1 MGRSSIHMRLGS
13 GLGDVVGSDGKRV
26 LCVLDKL
33 RLCVQDRASGVTD
46 SGGEHHHHHHHLG
59 KKKHDA
65 EKEGRNH
72 QHGPAFIA
80 EEDLDVLQDWVQ
92 EAMSELSSRSK
103 MQREESKMRS
113 QFSKILDASTQE
125 YMLAMFTSNSGGDSA
140 TRTGHA
146 DSHTGEQPGQA
157 DGLDDDRRGGG
168 AGGAGGEAS
177 GRRSAYGRE
186 ASHDAANLRVVNCYI
201 LCSPT
206 AASILTTKGERLLG
220 RTRVVSGWMLKK
232 GDTNKLWTNTSVRR
246 RFFLLRDGLL
256 EYYKSDVE
264 LAKSAATP
272 MRAID
277 LSHVVMMRP
286 TMDETAPAF
295 TFDLEVKL
303 VASGSSRTFLFCP
316 EGPEATKLAWVARIA
331 AQVPPGCVAETLATM
346 GRSTLAGV
354 DAAAAAAAAANAA
367 NAAAAAAAA
376 PNGNGGGGGG
386 GGGKVA
392 QSGNKSQRLRA
403 GQGASSKAHL
413 TAAGMAPSLVTGWMF
428 KKGETSKK
436 WMYSSVKRRFFVL
449 QGRALKYYITDL
461 DLDHSAP
468 IKTVNLASVTS
479 FSFSNDDTAPAFA
492 FDMTVALPS
501 GYSRTFV
508 FAPLGEEGSKLH
520 WATSIAEQCPVG
532 SVGEALR
539 SACAAVSGM
548 SLHDLTTSRGG
559 KVLAPILRSRA
570 LTMEQL
576 RGDFSH
582 HEGWM
587 FKKGE
592 TTKSWKTASI
602 KRRWFVLSVDTLRYY
617 ASQEA
622 HEAGQAPLNALNL
635 SEALSLQYT
644 DDITAP
650 PLAMDLR
657 LPASAVRGGDD
668 PARAAK
674 KLMPSMLQ
682 RSQKA
687 RTFVLSPAGEDW
699 SRKNW
704 GSVLCRAVPAD
715 AVATALREACSVM
728 LENELDEDEVRD
740 RESIVDLGKYQEE
753 LDAAAAAAGGGGAE
767 GAAGGEESGARS
779 REPSGAGGGSTAAA
793 AAAAAATAAAADAP
807 DACGPP
813 LSPSSGG
820 KTVGFADDA
829 DAPAGAGAGAEVLQ
843 RRRSDSELERT
854 HMIEEEEAGTLQK
867 MLQECCSLAPH
878 DARMHTLL
886 GCVKSLDQWDFDI
899 FAVAETVESPLVFV
913 GVSLFFGYDFLDTF
927 GISR

>member
-1 MGRSSIHMRLGS
+1 MRLGS

-46 SGGEHHHHHHHLG
+46 SGGGGAPHHGSKKKHHHHLG
-59 KKKHDA
+59 GIGRRASKMSVLEKEEA
-65 EKEGRNH
+65 EKEGRGDH
-72 QHGPAFIA
+72 HGPAFFA

-125 YMLAMFTSNSGGDSA
+125 YMLAMFTSNPGDSA

-146 DSHTGEQPGQA
+146 DSHTGEPDGSA
-157 DGLDDDRRGGG
+157 DGSGGDRRSV

-177 GRRSAYGRE
+177 GRRSAYGQE

-331 AQVPPGCVAETLATM
+331 AQVPPGCVAETLTMMGTRSALAATT
-346 GRSTLAGV
+346 GEGAQAQALAGK
-354 DAAAAAAAAANAA
+354 
-367 NAAAAAAAA
+367 
-376 PNGNGGGGGG
+376 G
-386 GGGKVA
+386 A
-392 QSGNKSQRLRA
+392 QSGHKSQRLRA
-403 GQGASSKAHL
+403 GQGANSKAHL
-413 TAAGMAPSLVTGWMF
+413 LSTGTSMAPSLVTGWMF

-508 FAPLGEEGSKLH
+508 FAPLGEEGAKLH
-520 WATSIAEQCPVG
+520 WATSIAEQCPAG

-539 SACAAVSGM
+539 TACAAVSGM

-559 KVLAPILRSRA
+559 KVLAPILRNRA

-576 RGDFSH
+576 RGDLSH

-657 LPASAVRGGDD
+657 LPASAVRGGSDD

-753 LDAAAAAAGGGGAE
+753 LDAAAAAAAAGGGGGGAE
-767 GAAGGEESGARS
+767 GAAGGGESGARS
-779 REPSGAGGGSTAAA
+779 REPSGADGGSAAA
-793 AAAAAATAAAADAP
+793 AAAASAADATAAADAP
-807 DACGPP
+807 DALGPP

-820 KTVGFADDA
+820 KTVGFADDV
-829 DAPAGAGAGAEVLQ
+829 DAPAGAGAGAKALQ

-867 MLQECCSLAPH
+867 MLQECCSLAPA